1 MQTRIGIDLGGGHFS
16 VGVFGEQAETL
27 IIRSFAHP
35 ADTSV
40 ASMAKAIAAA
50 ARECLKEIGQAEESV
65 AFCGI
70 GMPSCI
76 HPKTQRLVHSN
87 NLGWI
92 DCEIYPDFRAELPW
106 NIRIENDA
114 NCAAIGE
121 AKLGAGAGYRNML
134 LLTLGT
140 GVGGGL
146 ILDGKLYTGADQM
159 GAELGHIKL
168 VHQGRK
174 CTCGQLG
181 CLESYASATAFVAMA
196 KEDLPA
202 YPDSLL
208 RDMPL
213 NGKSIFEAAAQGD
226 NFAQKCVDRYVEYLS
241 GGLSTFVTT
250 FRPEIIVLGGGI
262 AGAGEALFAK
272 LQEATYRNTFAAEQI
287 GIPPIVPAVLG
298 NHAGIVGAAFQTEY
312 IFS

>member
-1 MQTRIGIDLGGGHFS
+1 MQTRIGVDLGGGHFS
-16 VGVFGEQAETL
+16 VGVFTETAEML
-27 IIRSFAHP
+27 CVRSFAHP
-35 ADTSV
+35 VDTSV
-40 ASMAKAIAAA
+40 SSMAKAIAGG
-50 ARECLKEIGQAEESV
+50 ARECLKESGHSEDSV
-65 AFCGI
+65 TFCGI

-87 NLGWI
+87 NLGWL
-92 DCEIYPDFRAELPW
+92 DCEIYPDFRKALPW

-121 AKLGAGAGYRNML
+121 AKLGAGSGFQNML

-181 CLESYASATAFVAMA
+181 CLESYASATALVAMTR
-196 KEDLPA
+196 EELPEH
-202 YPDSLL
+202 PDSKLHHV
-208 RDMPL
+208 PL
-213 NGKSIFEAAAQGD
+213 NGKIIFDAAAQGD
-226 NFAQKCVDRYVEYLS
+226 HFAQMSVDRYVEYLS
-241 GGLSTFVTT
+241 GGLSTFITI

-262 AGAGEALFAK
+262 AGAGEAFFAK
-272 LQEATYRNTFAAEQI
+272 IREATYRNTFAARQI
-287 GIPPIVPAVLG
+287 GIPPIVPAKLG

-312 IFS
+312 IHP